1 MSYIAILVL
10 TLISTSLTVSSN
22 TILNLKGLITA
33 LVIGSFS
40 LISLY
45 LSSEW
50 DLVFQ
55 SLFIIV
61 FTINAWFL
69 SIQLASKLSINKAG
83 G

>member
-55 SLFIIV
+55 SLIIIV

>member
-40 LISLY
+40 LLSLY
-45 LSSEW
+45 ISSEW
-50 DLVFQ
+50 DVVFQ
-55 SLFIIV
+55 SIFIIC

-69 SIQLASKLSINKAG
+69 SILLASKLSFDNAG

>member
-40 LISLY
+40 LLSLY
-45 LSSEW
+45 ISSER
-50 DLVFQ
+50 DVVFQ
-55 SLFIIV
+55 SIFIIC

-69 SIQLASKLSINKAG
+69 SILLASKLSFDNAG